1 MTEQTLHSDL
11 KQLRCW
17 SLTAFVFWTLLVNG
31 SLCLFARSE
40 WNSLKFIGKEI
51 GMTAI
56 RKDYIHQVWNSGHG
70 GVLTAD
76 GKAELINPARM
87 TREVY
92 QLEEQRY
99 GIRGNITSLRPLH
112 PQNSPDSW
120 EEAAL
125 HRFEAGE
132 ADAAELISK
141 DGRMVMRVMVPTV
154 MDQSCLKCHVENGYT
169 LGSIRG
175 GISVV
180 LPMDD
185 MVGLFR
191 RQFKS
196 GLLYH
201 LLIYLIG
208 VSGMAIFYL
217 QSSRQMVRRT
227 EMEERLSVQEQHLRG
242 IVDNISNGIAV
253 YETEDG
259 ESFRIRRINPAGM
272 RIARLEGGGEPAG
285 RSPDEVFPGFAQS
298 GLIEVF
304 RRVARSG
311 IPEHLSVPS
320 CIQRKKNGWKGEF
333 GLPCLEYYVYKLPT
347 GEIVAVYED
356 VTTRRQ
362 ARELLIRK
370 TEEWESTFDAIPDI
384 ITLQDKEM
392 RIIRANQATF
402 EFFRLPPEEL
412 IGRTC
417 HSLFRGSDHPCSGCP
432 GLRAM
437 QDLQKHCGGMEHK
450 PISRHFHI
458 CAAPVLNPDGEF
470 LYFVYIAH
478 DTTDKKKLEEELL
491 QAQKMEAIG
500 TLAGGIAHD
509 FNNILAAI
517 LGYTELARMEL
528 PEGGGA
534 RSDLDQVIIAGNRA
548 TELVKQIL
556 TFSRKNEHL
565 KKPLRMY
572 IVVKEAL
579 KMLRSSLPSSIVM
592 QTDIDE
598 NSGLVLADP
607 TSIHQIV
614 FNLCT
619 NAAQAIGDRQGQL
632 EIILR
637 ENGLNAEQREDD
649 RPWLQTDRFIVL
661 TVRDNGCGMDEKTK
675 ARIFDPYFTTKEPGA
690 GTGLGLAVTHG
701 VVEDCQGFIE
711 VESEPGQG
719 SVFYVYL
726 PVLPEE
732 EKEQAEAEAEISLP
746 GGTERILL
754 VDDEPSIVHISDAIL
769 SALGY
774 RVTAEM
780 DSLAALERFKASP
793 AAFDLLLTD
802 QTMPGLTGSELAK
815 AALHIRPDL
824 PVILCTGYTAALTEK
839 TALEIGIRRYAIK
852 PLNTARLAA
861 LVRETLDEAKLG

>member
-1 MTEQTLHSDL
+1 MTEQTLSSDL

-31 SLCLFARSE
+31 SLCLFARNE
-40 WNSLKFIGKEI
+40 WNNLKFIGREI
-51 GMTAI
+51 GLTAI
-56 RKDYIHQVWNSGHG
+56 RKDYVYQVWNSSHG
-70 GVLTAD
+70 GVQLSD
-76 GKAELINPARM
+76 SRSELINPARM

-112 PQNSPDSW
+112 PENKPDPW
-120 EEAAL
+120 EEASL
-125 HRFEAGE
+125 RRFEAGE
-132 ADAAELISK
+132 TDAAELISK
-141 DGRMVMRVMVPTV
+141 NGRTVMRVMLPTV
-154 MDQSCLKCHVENGYT
+154 MDQSCLKCHVESGYA

-175 GISVV
+175 GISVT
-180 LPMDD
+180 LPMDE
-185 MVGLFR
+185 MVTLFQ
-191 RQFKS
+191 RQFKT
-196 GLLYH
+196 GMLYH

-208 VSGMAIFYL
+208 VSGMAVFYL
-217 QSSRQMVRRT
+217 QSSRQLIRRV
-227 EMEERLSVQEQHLRG
+227 EMEDQLSVQEQHLRG

-253 YETEDG
+253 YETADEG
-259 ESFRIRRINPAGM
+259 HSFRVRRINPAGM
-272 RIARLEGGGEPAG
+272 RIARLEGGGDPAG
-285 RSPDEVFPGFAQS
+285 RSPDEVFPDFAQS
-298 GLIEVF
+298 GLLEVF
-304 RRVARSG
+304 RRVTKSG

-320 CIQRKKNGWKGEF
+320 CIQRKKSGWNEETS
-333 GLPCLEYYVYKLPT
+333 LPCLEYYIYRLPP
-347 GEIVAVYED
+347 GELVAVYED
-356 VTTRRQ
+356 VTSRRQ

-412 IGRTC
+412 VGRTC
-417 HSLFRGSDHPCSGCP
+417 HSLFRGSDQPCAGCP
-432 GLRAM
+432 GVRAM
-437 QDLQKHCGGMEHK
+437 QDLQKHCGSMEHK
-450 PISRHFHI
+450 PICKHFYI

-528 PEGGGA
+528 PEGSGA
-534 RSDLDQVIIAGNRA
+534 RNDLEQVIIAGNRA

-556 TFSRKNEHL
+556 TFSRKSEHR
-565 KKPLRMY
+565 KKPLRAY

-579 KMLRSSLPSSIVM
+579 KMLRSSLPSSIVI
-592 QTDIDE
+592 QSDIDE
-598 NSGLVLADP
+598 SSGLVLADP
-607 TSIHQIV
+607 TSIHQVV

-619 NAAQAIGDRQGQL
+619 NAAQAIGDRQGRI
-632 EIILR
+632 EIVLC
-637 ENGLNAEQREDD
+637 ETSLSTEQRED
-649 RPWLQTDRFIVL
+649 RPWLQPGRFIVL
-661 TVRDNGCGMDEKTK
+661 TVHDNGCGMDEKTK
-675 ARIFDPYFTTKEPGA
+675 ARIFDPYFTTKEQGA

-711 VESEPGQG
+711 VESELGHG
-719 SVFYVYL
+719 SAFHVYL

-732 EKEQAEAEAEISLP
+732 EKEQAEVETELPLP

-769 SALGY
+769 STLGY

-780 DSLAALERFKASP
+780 DSLAALERFKANP
-793 AAFDLLLTD
+793 LAVDLLLTD

-815 AALHIRPDL
+815 AALQIRPDL
-824 PVILCTGYTAALTEK
+824 PVILCTGYT
-839 TALEIGIRRYAIK
+839 TALSEKEALGIGIRRYAIK

-861 LVRETLDEAKLG
+861 LVREALDEVKRS